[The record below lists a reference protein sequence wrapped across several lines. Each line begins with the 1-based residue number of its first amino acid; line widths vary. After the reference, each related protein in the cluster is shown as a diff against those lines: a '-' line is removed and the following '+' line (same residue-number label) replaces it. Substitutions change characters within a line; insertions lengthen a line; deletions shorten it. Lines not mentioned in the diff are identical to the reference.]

1 MLDKLMK
8 GSMIFLVVMGAGLAM
23 LWITAS
29 YQNQELAMGQ
39 TAHWLQRAE

>member
-1 MLDKLMK
+1 MLDKLVK
-8 GSMIFLVVMGAGLAM
+8 GSVIFVLVMGAGLAM

-39 TAHWLQRAE
+39 TSHWLQRAE

>member
-1 MLDKLMK
+1 MLDKLVK
-8 GSMIFLVVMGAGLAM
+8 GSVIFLVVTGTTLAM

-39 TAHWLQRAE
+39 TSHWLQRSE